1 MEVNSINPA
10 SPATR
15 PMQSAKKLL
24 FIAHAPSENTKRMAE
39 AVIAGATNSDIANV
53 DVQCLAP
60 LETQPDDIISANAII
75 IGTTENL
82 GYMAGLIKDVFDRCY
97 YPCLEKT
104 QGMPFAFYVRAG
116 HDGTG
121 TRRAIESITTGLR
134 WRLVQEPLICRGE
147 FKEEFIAQC
156 ENLGLTMAASLEA
169 GII

>member
-1 MEVNSINPA
+1 MHS
-10 SPATR
+10 
-15 PMQSAKKLL
+15 KKRLV
-24 FIAHAPSENTKRMAE
+24 FIAHAPSDNTKRMAE
-39 AVIAGATNSDIANV
+39 AVIKGATNPEIINV
-53 DVQCLAP
+53 DMRYLSP
-60 LETQPDDIISANAII
+60 LETQPDDINSASAII

-82 GYMAGLIKDVFDRCY
+82 GYMAGLVKDVFDRCY
-97 YPCLEKT
+97 YGCIERT

-147 FKEEFIAQC
+147 FKQEFIDQC
-156 ENLGLTMAASLEA
+156 QGLGLTIAASLDA